1 MEAKHRFLNASIHRT
16 MSDAFDDYCKQKGF
30 GPSAAVQQILYEKF
44 KTNPKAI
51 YQKAARFFEAK
62 LLVAGK
68 PTTQKSLDHD

>member
-1 MEAKHRFLNASIHRT
+1 MEAKHRLLNASIHRT

-30 GPSAAVQQILYEKF
+30 GTSAAVQQILYEKF
-44 KTNPKAI
+44 KDNHRAV

-68 PTTQKSLDHD
+68 STTQKGSDHD